1 MKKLLSLFI
10 FLLSLNA
17 FALHLDS
24 NKNYVLEKGVFDVA
38 SLIKDYAK
46 IQGINV
52 IIDDEVRGKLRLYGT
67 KTILKQDME
76 LFISA
81 VADQT
86 GYTLLKTE
94 NLNQIEVINS
104 RDIRY
109 RGSKI
114 YTDIKDVPENYNQVQ
129 YVTRLKY
136 IEASEV
142 SRNMRPFMSRY
153 GRVIDEKNANTL
165 IIADTGKNINRLAQL
180 ISKIDTKEYLESQKF
195 IDELNSKSKKEITKK
210 ENLLTFISDQ
220 HILFIIAFSFIGMI
234 LGFGIRGYSIKKIEG
249 GW

>member
-1 MKKLLSLFI
+1 MKAIIVLLCLM
-10 FLLSLNA
+10 SLNA
-17 FALHLDS
+17 FAIRFNS
-24 NKNYVLEKGVFDVA
+24 EKDFIIDEPVFDVA
-38 SLIKDYAK
+38 TLIKDYAK
-46 IQGINV
+46 LKGYNV
-52 IIDDEVRGKLRLYGT
+52 IIDEDVKGKLKLYGV
-67 KTILKQDME
+67 KKIPHNEID

-86 GYTLLKTE
+86 GYTILKNE
-94 NLNQIEVINS
+94 KLNQIEVINS

-109 RGSKI
+109 RGGKI
-114 YTDIKDVPENYNQVQ
+114 YTNIDDVPMDYNHVQ
-129 YVTRLKY
+129 YVTHLKY

-165 IIADTGKNINRLAQL
+165 IIADTGKNIHRLNKL
-180 ISKIDTKEYLESQKF
+180 ISKIDTEEYQESK
-195 IDELNSKSKKEITKK
+195 IYIENLNSSAKKKITKK
-210 ENLLTFISDQ
+210 KNLLKFISDQ
-220 HILFIIAFSFIGMI
+220 HILFIIAFLLIGII